1 MISLRKVLR
10 FVFGS
15 NPSLKNRDDYRV
27 WAQIEFKNDWQF
39 AYQHMLD
46 NEGAPPTRKDL
57 HPWNDGAL
65 KSQNTNLTGWV

>member
-1 MISLRKVLR
+1 MISLKKVLR

-39 AYQHMLD
+39 AYQYMIDNNGQAPNARQLD
-46 NEGAPPTRKDL
+46 GTINK
-57 HPWNDGAL
+57 
-65 KSQNTNLTGWV
+65 NLQGWV